1 MPETSI
7 IVIRCIVKVHSCMGN
22 KFKWSELNQ
31 EHALHCNK
39 SNGESLTVQV
49 EKEIKNIKR
58 SELLLLFYF
67 FHKHKADSLQHLK

>member
-1 MPETSI
+1 MVRVEPGTCFALQLEF
-7 IVIRCIVKVHSCMGN
+7 
-22 KFKWSELNQ
+22 KFNTKQ
-31 EHALHCNK
+31 Q